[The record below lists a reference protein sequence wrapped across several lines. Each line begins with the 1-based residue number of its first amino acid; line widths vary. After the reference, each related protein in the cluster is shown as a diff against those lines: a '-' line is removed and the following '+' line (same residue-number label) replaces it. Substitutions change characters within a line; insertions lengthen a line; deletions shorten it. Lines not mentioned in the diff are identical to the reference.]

1 MSLLSEKTLQSQF
14 VSAVEE
20 HPRFEEWSKL
30 RSERSELSD
39 RDLQLSKQYATWR
52 RFLRAFENVAYAV
65 NLPEIAGQVGAE
77 AYRQI
82 IEAEKEGL
90 SLSE

>member
-1 MSLLSEKTLQSQF
+1 MSLLSEETQQSQF

-30 RSERSELSD
+30 RSERSKLSD

-82 IEAEKEGL
+82 IEAEKEGF